1 MELVADAAR
10 LEAEM
15 ALDQAL
21 NVEHQH
27 QLNAASDAFLFGITE
42 PRIVIGVKRF
52 DFLIHFQLPC
62 FPSNNGSYFQTILTH
77 KGQCYRTYLLLYSL
91 MQKRPRS

>member
-1 MELVADAAR
+1 MDLVADATR

-21 NVEHQH
+21 NAEHQH

-42 PRIVIGVKRF
+42 PRILIGVKKI
-52 DFLIHFQLPC
+52 DFFLTFSNAMFLFQLVLL
-62 FPSNNGSYFQTILTH
+62 FPTILTH
-77 KGQCYRTYLLLYSL
+77 KGQCY
-91 MQKRPRS
+91 

>member
-10 LEAEM
+10 LDAET

-21 NVEHQH
+21 NAEHQH

-42 PRIVIGVKRF
+42 PRIVIGVNKI
-52 DFLIHFQLPC
+52 DFCYIFKCHVSLPISAVISKP
-62 FPSNNGSYFQTILTH
+62 F
-77 KGQCYRTYLLLYSL
+77 
-91 MQKRPRS
+91 